1 MTYNDIVKK
10 FLIQYD
16 KDDNTSSYPSL
27 TTYEIATILDKAYLA
42 LIAQKLT
49 GNNTRGVP
57 FEGDIKAI
65 EDIRPLLKTSE
76 EIKPTTVKIP
86 AKAHNELVFG
96 LPEGLMYFIQALLE
110 TWPTS
115 NNITNDKLESKNVI
129 LINHQDAMAFKSTLN
144 NIPWIENPVAYIEGT
159 YIHVLVDP
167 IEYKNAY
174 KNTSYLHV
182 TFIQQPTTFV
192 SSIDNL
198 SSTDFQLNDTMAEEL
213 INLAIIMALDNV
225 ESTRL
230 NTKVGLQKLEA

>member
-76 EIKPTTVKIP
+76 ELKPSNDTIP
-86 AKAHNELVFG
+86 AKAHNEIVFK
-96 LPEGLMYFIQALLE
+96 LPEDLMYFIQALIA

-115 NNITNDKLESKNVI
+115 NNITKGNIESKNVT
-129 LINHQDAMAFKSTLN
+129 LISHQDSMAFKSTLN
-144 NIPWIENPVAYIEGT
+144 NIPWIENPVAYIEGSQ
-159 YIHVLVDP
+159 IHVLVDP
-167 IEYKNAY
+167 IEYENSY
-174 KNTSYLHV
+174 KSTAYLHV
-182 TFIQQPTTFV
+182 TFVGKPTTFV
-192 SSIDNL
+192 DSL
-198 SSTDFQLNDTMAEEL
+198 STLNNVTFQLNDSMAEEL
-213 INLAIIMALDNV
+213 ISLAIIMALDNV

-230 NTKVGLQKLEA
+230 NTKVGLQKFES

>member
-65 EDIRPLLKTSE
+65 EDIRPLLKTSD
-76 EIKPTTVKIP
+76 EIKPVIDTAGYT
-86 AKAHNELVFG
+86 AQNELVFD
-96 LPEGLMYFIQALLE
+96 LPDNFMYFIQAHIK
-110 TWPTS
+110 TYSTS
-115 NNITNDKLESKNVI
+115 NNAIDNLENENIALVSHEDSKV
-129 LINHQDAMAFKSTLN
+129 FKTTLT
-144 NIPWIENPVAYIEGT
+144 NIPWIESPVAYIEGNE
-159 YIHVLVDP
+159 IHVLVDP
-167 IEYKNAY
+167 ITYDDDRKKVASLYVVFIEKPA
-174 KNTSYLHV
+174 
-182 TFIQQPTTFV
+182 TFVSDISKAESTTFV
-192 SSIDNL
+192 L
-198 SSTDFQLNDTMAEEL
+198 SDTMAEEL